1 MLDAP
6 FSQKAAEYAREVAR
20 RENRH
25 VNPEQAVV
33 ELLEKWR
40 SKEILS
46 RSETNLSK
54 RLLAKK
60 HQGLQNKSK
69 PDVDPAL
76 AEATAVDEGGVK
88 PGTRASRKV
97 RDEKAEER
105 NSRVFDVF
113 AEYYEDQPDRELEVF
128 E

>member
-6 FSQKAAEYAREVAR
+6 FSQKAADYAREVAR

-25 VNPEQAVV
+25 VNPEQAVF

-46 RSETNLSK
+46 RSERNLSK
-54 RLLAKK
+54 RLMAKK
-60 HQGLQNKSK
+60 HPGLESKSK
-69 PDVDPAL
+69 PVAAPDPAAPVPDEGP
-76 AEATAVDEGGVK
+76 AEAVSPPK
-88 PGTRASRKV
+88 RASKDQRV
-97 RDEKAEER
+97 EER

-113 AEYYEDQPDRELEVF
+113 AEYYENNPDAELEVF

>member
-25 VNPEQAVV
+25 VNPEQAVF

-46 RSETNLSK
+46 RSEKNLSK
-54 RLLAKK
+54 RLSAKK
-60 HQGLQNKSK
+60 HQGLQNNSK
-69 PDVDPAL
+69 PAVDPAL
-76 AEATAVDEGGVK
+76 AEATAGGEVK
-88 PGTRASRKV
+88 PVTRTARKV

-113 AEYYEDQPDRELEVF
+113 AEYYQDQPGRELEVF